1 MENRQD
7 GCHERIGKDLA
18 MGLAFVEIARAS
30 TVSNSRQHTLNMRPR
45 AFAAGGSLCT
55 QRERGF
61 DTFLDLMSSLASVSF
76 SFRHHG
82 CSDILPCS
90 STHVRD
96 SRARQKEDDQKHKWK
111 IPRVIGMRNSG
122 GRSGSD
128 TCWRQRLLAPRPVH
142 KGRNRRHGNDGL
154 HDATRLRF
162 FVRRGRFSVC

>member
-1 MENRQD
+1 MPRANWQRLD
-7 GCHERIGKDLA
+7 D
-18 MGLAFVEIARAS
+18 GLAFVETARAS
-30 TVSNSRQHTLNMRPR
+30 TVSDCRQHTLNMRAR

-61 DTFLDLMSSLASVSF
+61 DIFLDLMPSLASVLFCFF
-76 SFRHHG
+76 SIPS
-82 CSDILPCS
+82 CSDQSPCS

-111 IPRVIGMRNSG
+111 IPRVVGMRNRG

-128 TCWRQRLLAPRPVH
+128 ACWRQRLLAPRPVH

-162 FVRRGRFSVC
+162 FVLRGGFLSVDVQE